1 MNMNAEM
8 RQDEELE
15 NTAVEIDGGDDS
27 SFDDDKSASDSRT
40 NVQED
45 DGELENYSEN
55 VKKRINQLTAK
66 RKQAMEEAQAA
77 YEYAQRVKAEND
89 QMKSRLSQ
97 LDQGYMTEYEG
108 RVSTQEAQAKRALAE
123 AFEAGDYEKV
133 AEAQAAIS
141 RIEIEKERLRL
152 RKIQNENQ
160 ARQAQEAQEQQ
171 QRVQQQ
177 PQRRQQPPE
186 DPKLQSWLSKNKWF
200 GTDRTMTSVARALHE
215 ELVLEHGFDPTSDD
229 YYAEID
235 RRMRRELPHKFQADR
250 RSAQA
255 VTPASS
261 GRSKTAG
268 RKQAVELTPGQVAF
282 ATKMKIPL
290 DVYAK
295 EVAKINAR
303 SN

>member
-8 RQDEELE
+8 RQDEDLE
-15 NTAVEIDGGDDS
+15 NTAVELDGDDDS
-27 SFDDDKSASDSRT
+27 SSDYESEASDSRT
-40 NVQED
+40 NVQDED
-45 DGELENYSEN
+45 SELENYSEN
-55 VKKRINQLTAK
+55 VRKRINQLTAK

-77 YEYAQRVKAEND
+77 YEYAQRIKAEND
-89 QMKSRLSQ
+89 QIKSRLSQ
-97 LDQGYMTEYEG
+97 LDKGYMTEYES
-108 RVSTQEAQAKRALAE
+108 RVSTQEAQAKRAMAE
-123 AFEAGDYEKV
+123 AYEAGDYEKV

-141 RIEIEKERLRL
+141 RIEIEKERIRL
-152 RKIQNENQ
+152 RKIQAENQ
-160 ARQAQEAQEQQ
+160 ANQVQNEPEQHQQA
-171 QRVQQQ
+171 
-177 PQRRQQPPE
+177 RRQQPQPQE
-186 DPKLQSWLSKNKWF
+186 DPKLQAWLGKNKWF
-200 GTDRTMTSVARALHE
+200 GTDRIMTSAAKAIHE
-215 ELVLEHGFDPTSDD
+215 ELVLEHGYDPTSDD

-261 GRSKTAG
+261 GRSKPSG

-282 ATKMKIPL
+282 ANKMRIPL